1 MNSLRLPLLL
11 ATAGTLAL
19 TACVQSTA
27 TGTGPG
33 NPNRVRTGALI
44 GAAAGALAGAT
55 QGDDANDRFRNAAIG
70 ATIGGG
76 AGAVTGGFLE
86 RQAQELRAQLGEGI
100 IIQNTGNSLI
110 VRMPQDILF
119 ATDSATLA
127 PSIYGDLRL
136 LASSLNQYSASR
148 IEVQGHTD
156 NTGTAAYNQQLSE
169 RRAQSVT
176 SLLIQNGV
184 SPSRLR
190 SVGYGESQPIA
201 SNLDP
206 SGRAQ
211 NRRVQVVI
219 RPYEQTR

>member
-1 MNSLRLPLLL
+1 MTFARPSLLL
-11 ATAGTLAL
+11 AMAGTLAL

-55 QGDDANDRFRNAAIG
+55 QGDDTNDRLRNAAIG

-100 IIQNTGNSLI
+100 IIQNTGDALI

-119 ATDSATLA
+119 PVDSDQLS
-127 PSIYGDLRL
+127 PGIYGDLRI

-148 IEVQGHTD
+148 IEIQGHTD
-156 NTGTAAYNQQLSE
+156 NTGTAAYNQNLSE

-176 SLLIQNGV
+176 QVLIRNGV
-184 SPSRLR
+184 SPARLR
-190 SVGYGESQPIA
+190 AVGYGEAQPIA
-201 SNLDP
+201 TNASP
-206 SGRAQ
+206 EGRQQ

-219 RPYEQTR
+219 RPTGQ

>member
-1 MNSLRLPLLL
+1 MISVRYPILL

-33 NPNRVRTGALI
+33 NPNRVRNGALI
-44 GAAAGALAGAT
+44 GATVGALAGAT
-55 QGDDANDRFRNAAIG
+55 QGDDANDRFRNAALGAALGGGTG
-70 ATIGGG
+70 AT
-76 AGAVTGGFLE
+76 AGAFLE

-100 IIQNTGNSLI
+100 IIQNTGDALI

-127 PSIYGDLRL
+127 PSIYGDLRI

-148 IEVQGHTD
+148 IEIQGHTD
-156 NTGTAAYNQQLSE
+156 NTGTAAYNQELSE
-169 RRAQSVT
+169 RRAQAVT
-176 SLLIQNGV
+176 QVLIQNGV
-184 SPSRLR
+184 SPARLR
-190 SVGYGESQPIA
+190 AAGYGESQPLA
-201 SNLDP
+201 SNLSP
-206 SGRAQ
+206 EGRAQ

-219 RPYEQTR
+219 RPTQQ

>member
-11 ATAGTLAL
+11 ATAGALAL
-19 TACVQSTA
+19 TACAQSTA

-33 NPNRVRTGALI
+33 NPNRVSTGAMI

-55 QGDDANDRFRNAAIG
+55 QGDDTNDRLRNAAIG

-100 IIQNTGNSLI
+100 IIQNTGDALV

-119 ATDSATLA
+119 ATDSATLS

-156 NTGTAAYNQQLSE
+156 NTGTAAYNQELSE

-176 SLLIQNGV
+176 SVLIQNGV

-219 RPYEQTR
+219 RPYEQAR

>member
-1 MNSLRLPLLL
+1 MTFAKPTLCL
-11 ATAGTLAL
+11 AVAGTLAL

-55 QGDDANDRFRNAAIG
+55 QGDDTNDRLRNAAIG

-86 RQAQELRAQLGEGI
+86 RQAQELRAELGEGI
-100 IIQNTGNSLI
+100 IIQNTGDALI

-119 ATDSATLA
+119 ATDSAQL
-127 PSIYGDLRL
+127 SSGIYGDLRIL
-136 LASSLNQYSASR
+136 SSSLNQYSASR
-148 IEVQGHTD
+148 IEIQGHTD
-156 NTGTAAYNQQLSE
+156 NTGAAAYNQNLSE
-169 RRAQSVT
+169 RRAEAVT
-176 SLLIQNGV
+176 QVLIRNGV
-184 SPSRLR
+184 SPARLR
-190 SVGYGESQPIA
+190 AVGYGETQPIA
-201 SNLDP
+201 SNLTP
-206 SGRAQ
+206 EGRQQ

-219 RPYEQTR
+219 RPTGR